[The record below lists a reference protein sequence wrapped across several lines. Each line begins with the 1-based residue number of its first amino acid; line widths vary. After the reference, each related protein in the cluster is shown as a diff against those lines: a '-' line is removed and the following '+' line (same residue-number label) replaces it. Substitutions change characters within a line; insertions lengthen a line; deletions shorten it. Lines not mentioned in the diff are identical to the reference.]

1 MAVFDVI
8 ESIDEGAETM
18 VSRFPAVASGEI
30 KLGSQLIVRENQQ
43 AVFFRDGKSY
53 DSIGPGRHTL
63 TTGNIPLLTDL
74 LGKYVTDGSPFKAEV
89 YFVNMRPFRDM
100 KWGTPEPILFRDKEL
115 AMVRLRSFGIFSIKV
130 NDPVLFVNKVVGTEG
145 RFEMGDIEGFLRNL
159 ITARL
164 ADVLGESMDSV
175 LDLARLYDEMG
186 AALKSRVTD
195 DFNKYGIDVVDL
207 VVNAISV
214 PPEVQAVIDERTGMG
229 AVGNLNQYYQFKAAK
244 AMEKAAE
251 QEGGGMGEG
260 LGIGAGLGMGMQMMG
275 MMGGAARSTTTEPC
289 PKCGNPM
296 PTGSNFCP
304 SCGNKI
310 GLPDSTIIACP
321 ACGADNA
328 PTAKFCA
335 ACGKEIPVAG
345 HCPKCGS
352 AVDADDKFCPE
363 CGEEIKASKP
373 KPKKK

>member
-8 ESIDEGAETM
+8 ESIDEGAETI
-18 VSRFPAVASGEI
+18 VSRFPAVGSGEI

-53 DSIGPGRHTL
+53 DAVGPGRHTL

-145 RFEMGDIEGFLRNL
+145 RFETADIEGFLRNL

-164 ADVLGESMDSV
+164 ADIMGESMETV
-175 LDLARLYDEMG
+175 LDLARLYDEIG

-289 PKCGNPM
+289 PKCGKPM

-304 SCGNKI
+304 NCGNNI

-345 HCPKCGS
+345 HCPKCGG

-373 KPKKK
+373 KKK